1 MSFMAEVNELSKKQ
15 QNRSKI
21 LIIEEQLGK
30 KDFEEFLKIVDD
42 RKVSCAVIAP
52 ALKTRGVDVSEN
64 TLRKV
69 RRSRES

>member
-42 RKVSCAVIAP
+42 RKVSCAVIA
-52 ALKTRGVDVSEN
+52 AVLKTRGVDVSEN